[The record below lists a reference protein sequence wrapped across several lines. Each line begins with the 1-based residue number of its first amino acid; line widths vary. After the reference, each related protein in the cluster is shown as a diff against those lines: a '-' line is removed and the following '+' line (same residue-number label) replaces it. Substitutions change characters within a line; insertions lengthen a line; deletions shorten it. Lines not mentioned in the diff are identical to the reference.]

1 MADTTSYISKVNL
14 KGTTYA
20 IKDAAATTAISTV
33 NSSVSSLQESV
44 NQLST
49 KVTTAQTDI
58 SNIKKLSRLT
68 ASYDSQT
75 ETLNITEGTH
85 TA

>member
-1 MADTTSYISKVNL
+1 MAETTQYISKVNL
-14 KGTTYA
+14 KGTTYT
-20 IKDAAATTAISTV
+20 IKDANATSEISTV
-33 NSSVSSLQESV
+33 KSSVSSLQGTV
-44 NQLST
+44 NGLST

-58 SNIKKLSRLT
+58 SNLKKLSRLT

-85 TA
+85 SA

>member
-1 MADTTSYISKVNL
+1 MAETTQYVSKINL
-14 KGTTYA
+14 KGTNYT
-20 IKDAAATTAISTV
+20 IKDAAATTEISSV
-33 NSSVSSLQESV
+33 KSSVSSLQGTV
-44 NQLST
+44 TGLST

-58 SNIKKLSRLT
+58 SNLKKLTRLT

-75 ETLNITEGTH
+75 ETLNLTEGTH